1 MFRTAIFALCLTGVA
16 LPGAAEPDAGAYLA
30 GRSAQLADDFSAAER
45 YLSEALTR
53 DGDNAQLMEALVGA
67 QMTLME
73 FDRAATVADRLVET
87 GSNSQIAALALLAEH
102 ARNEDWQ
109 GLIDALDEGL
119 SVGPLFDDLARGWSL
134 VGLDRQEE
142 ALAAFDSVTE
152 QQGVEAF
159 GIYHKALA
167 LASLE
172 RFEEAAE
179 LLEQNED
186 IRLTR
191 RGLKAEAQI
200 LSQIGRAED
209 ARALLQEETG
219 ANLDVTLADTF
230 NTLADGDP
238 VEFTV
243 APDAKAGMAEVAFDI
258 ANTVV
263 GETAPSYTVL
273 YSRVAE
279 LLRPD
284 HIEATLLS
292 ALLFEQMEQY
302 GLAIST
308 YGNVPAE
315 DPAFVTAEL
324 GRAEAL
330 RAEGQ
335 LEQGVDVMEAL
346 AEDYADQAL
355 VHITLGDALREDG
368 RYEDARAA
376 YDRAVSMFDS
386 EQPGQWIVYF
396 ARGITAERLDDWDAT
411 KENFEMALELNPD
424 QPQVLNY
431 LGYSMLERGDDL
443 ETALGMIERAV
454 AAAPQSGAIVDSLG
468 WGLYRAGRYEE
479 AVEHMERAVELM
491 PVDPVVNDHLGDVLW
506 AVGRE
511 LEARFQWQ
519 RALSFVDDTT
529 EDVDPERIR
538 RKIEVGLDQV
548 LEEDGEPPLKMANGG

>member
-1 MFRTAIFALCLTGVA
+1 MFRTAILAAGLAGLA
-16 LPGAAEPDAGAYLA
+16 LPGIAEPDAGAYLA

-53 DGDNAQLMEALVGA
+53 DAENLALLESLAGA
-67 QMTLME
+67 QMSLLE
-73 FDRAATVADRLVET
+73 FDRAAAVAERLIENG
-87 GSNSQIAALALLAEH
+87 GSSQIAALALLTAK
-102 ARNEDWQ
+102 AGNEDWQ
-109 GLIDALDEGL
+109 GVLDALDEGL
-119 SVGPLFDDLARGWSL
+119 TVGPLYDDLARAWSL
-134 VGLDRQEE
+134 VGLDRAEE
-142 ALAAFDSVTE
+142 ALALFDEVAQE
-152 QQGVEAF
+152 QGIEAF

-167 LASLE
+167 LASLG
-172 RFEEAAE
+172 RFDAAAE
-179 LLEQNED
+179 VLETNEG

-191 RGLKAEAQI
+191 RGLMAEAQI
-200 LSQIGRAED
+200 LSQVGRTDE
-209 ARALLQEETG
+209 ARALLQDETG
-219 ANLDVTLADTF
+219 ANLDVTLGATYDA
-230 NTLADGDP
+230 LADGEP

-243 APDAKAGMAEVAFDI
+243 APDARAGMAEVAFDI

-263 GETAPSYTVL
+263 GETAPSYAVL
-273 YSRVAE
+273 YSRSAE
-279 LLRPD
+279 FLRPGHTD
-284 HIEATLLS
+284 ATLLS
-292 ALLFEQMEQY
+292 ALLFEEMGQY

-308 YGNVPAE
+308 YGNVALD

-335 LEQGVDVMEAL
+335 LDQGIEVMQEL
-346 AEDYADQAL
+346 ADRYGDQAL

-376 YDRAVSMFDS
+376 YDDAIAMFDS
-386 EQPGQWIVYF
+386 AEPGQWIVYF
-396 ARGITAERLDDWDAT
+396 ARAITHERLDDWEAAQAD
-411 KENFEMALELNPD
+411 FETALELNPD

-431 LGYSMLERGDDL
+431 LGYSMLERGDNL
-443 ETALGMIERAV
+443 EEALEMIERAV
-454 AAAPQSGAIVDSLG
+454 AAAPNSGAIVDSLG

-479 AVEHMERAVELM
+479 AVDPMERAVELL

-519 RALSFVDDTT
+519 RALSFVNEST

-548 LEEDGEPPLKMANGG
+548 RDEEGEPPLRMANGG